1 MLENVKELLMSVLL
15 RVWDRTYVRN
25 LDSCVRSFVLTYV
38 GLFLRL
44 CVCGNGPT
52 YTGRT
57 WALTRICETLGKRPT
72 LPIFTFFSPV
82 SLLFAILTHL
92 FFIFAPEYHYIHLLI
107 FILASKTSF
116 FINSSKIKNL
126 ISSSLFL

>member
-15 RVWDRTYVRN
+15 HAWDRTYVRN
-25 LDSCVRSFVLTYV
+25 LDSCVRSLVLMYA

-44 CVCGNGPT
+44 CICGNGPT
-52 YTGRT
+52 YVGCT
-57 WALTRICETLGKRPT
+57 WALTRIHETLGKSLT
-72 LPIFTFFSPV
+72 LPVFTSFSPV

-92 FFIFAPEYHYIHLLI
+92 FVIFAPKYHYIHLLI

-116 FINSSKIKNL
+116 FINSSEIKNL
-126 ISSSLFL
+126 MSSSLFL